1 LLSRNLWSIGAIST
15 EQYSNLEAFL
25 KASTD
30 ITKRKGILTM
40 KSAALSKFIGAG
52 VLSLSLAALPLT
64 LPASAQTE
72 TGTTGTS
79 GADTTSTYNN
89 SNTAAEGDRDFD
101 WGWLGLLGL
110 IGLAGL
116 TKKSHEEP
124 TRYREP
130 EEVSRTGT
138 RY

>member
-1 LLSRNLWSIGAIST
+1 
-15 EQYSNLEAFL
+15 
-25 KASTD
+25 
-30 ITKRKGILTM
+30 M

-64 LPASAQTE
+64 LPAAAQTDAGT

-89 SNTAAEGDRDFD
+89 TNTAAQGDRDFD

-124 TRYREP
+124 VRYREP
-130 EEVSRTGT
+130 EEVGRTGT

>member
-1 LLSRNLWSIGAIST
+1 M
-15 EQYSNLEAFL
+15 
-25 KASTD
+25 KA
-30 ITKRKGILTM
+30 
-40 KSAALSKFIGAG
+40 AALSKFIGAG
-52 VLSLSLAALPLT
+52 VLSLSLATLPLT
-64 LPASAQTE
+64 VPASAQTDAG
-72 TGTTGTS
+72 TVGTTGT
-79 GADTTSTYNN
+79 DTTATYNN
-89 SNTAAEGDRDFD
+89 TNTAVEGDRDFD

-130 EEVSRTGT
+130 EEVGRTGT

>member
-1 LLSRNLWSIGAIST
+1 
-15 EQYSNLEAFL
+15 
-25 KASTD
+25 
-30 ITKRKGILTM
+30 M

-64 LPASAQTE
+64 LPAGAQTDA
-72 TGTTGTS
+72 GTS
-79 GADTTSTYNN
+79 TTSGTDTTSTYNN
-89 SNTAAEGDRDFD
+89 TDTATEGDRDFD

-110 IGLAGL
+110 AGLAGL
-116 TKKSHEEP
+116 AKKSHEEP